1 MLAIAHPRLCRA
13 AGKDKARDKH
23 DPDQPHARRVR
34 IHLAGQR
41 QRVMVRP

>member
-1 MLAIAHPRLCRA
+1 MLAMRHPRLCRA

-23 DPDQPHARRVR
+23 DRHQPHARRVR

-41 QRVMVRP
+41 QRVCVRP